1 MRGRGKKEKKQYPE
15 DMRSLLGF
23 SLPGLSIAFSTVIY
37 GLFMQYLTDYSG
49 IDNAI
54 GKAGYAVTFGTIFL
68 VVSRIVDGV
77 DDPLQ
82 AWIMDSMK
90 ESRFGKY
97 RKATLIGILLIF
109 IGMVAMFA
117 IPDGVKSSRVGLWI
131 WVLLAYLLYD
141 MGTALNGI
149 TAILQKATTELAARS
164 KIMTWHRMFLIIGA
178 IPATFFVPIA
188 TAINARFND
197 MGKSVSVTCIFVT
210 GISTILSLIGIALIR
225 ERYLPQ
231 TEEISAEERESKAD
245 GDKGSES
252 VKVTGREILMM
263 LKTNKAMWIHNIA
276 YVIGNSAYGFSSAML
291 VYFLKWYYCAQTST
305 GVVDNAKYAAL
316 TGVNSTFGIV
326 SALVAPLAANWFTKK
341 IGTIDKSARTC
352 MITSGIGYVV
362 LFVLY
367 LTGVFSVSPMIY
379 IVLNFIIGLPT
390 SMATIPF
397 LLLNV
402 EVCDYSEYKTE
413 RNMTALTN
421 SVSGIISKGSTAL
434 TTAIN
439 GALLI
444 AFGYSV
450 DSVTGNFSGDVSH
463 IVPMINSMAMF
474 ITIIPAILCIACYLI
489 YRFAYPI
496 TPKVREEMTAELN
509 ARHAG
514 QNHKATVEA

>member
-1 MRGRGKKEKKQYPE
+1 M
-15 DMRSLLGF
+15 
-23 SLPGLSIAFSTVIY
+23 
-37 GLFMQYLTDYSG
+37 
-49 IDNAI
+49 
-54 GKAGYAVTFGTIFL
+54 
-68 VVSRIVDGV
+68 
-77 DDPLQ
+77 
-82 AWIMDSMK
+82 
-90 ESRFGKY
+90 
-97 RKATLIGILLIF
+97 
-109 IGMVAMFA
+109 
-117 IPDGVKSSRVGLWI
+117 
-131 WVLLAYLLYD
+131 VLL
-141 MGTALNGI
+141 
-149 TAILQKATTELAARS
+149 R
-164 KIMTWHRMFLIIGA
+164 
-178 IPATFFVPIA
+178 
-188 TAINARFND
+188 
-197 MGKSVSVTCIFVT
+197 
-210 GISTILSLIGIALIR
+210 
-225 ERYLPQ
+225 
-231 TEEISAEERESKAD
+231 
-245 GDKGSES
+245 
-252 VKVTGREILMM
+252 
-263 LKTNKAMWIHNIA
+263 
-276 YVIGNSAYGFSSAML
+276 
-291 VYFLKWYYCAQTST
+291 ST

-402 EVCDYSEYKTE
+402 EVCDYSEYKTG